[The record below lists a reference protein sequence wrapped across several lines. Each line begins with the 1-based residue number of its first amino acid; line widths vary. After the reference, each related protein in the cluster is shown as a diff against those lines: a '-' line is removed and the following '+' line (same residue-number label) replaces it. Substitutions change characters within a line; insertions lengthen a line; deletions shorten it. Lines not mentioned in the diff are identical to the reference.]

1 MDVRKSID
9 RCKLAVHQVLDFV
22 VLIVILVDGHVL
34 KDSMRLCIFVLF
46 RLVHIKAFDLLD
58 RAKELILKC
67 I

>member
-34 KDSMRLCIFVLF
+34 KDSMRLCIFVLT
-46 RLVHIKAFDLLD
+46 RLVHIKAFNLLD
-58 RAKELILKC
+58 CAKELILKC